1 METKQRTFRRILS
14 PSVQPIG
21 QALCRGNW
29 QSIALA
35 VTKCDEVWSLVITHV
50 LKVVAQE
57 CTRLCKK
64 DGSSSLFRKS
74 AQQDLKEFSWESL
87 ANELRKEAPTFFQFL
102 VSVAAPTRQRNTVRG
117 VDLSSRFPAICTSG
131 AILLKERNSMMSAV
145 QQLIGV
151 ILFHGDI
158 HKTVSGNY
166 QIDHAYHFIYVMCFI
181 GSHKAKSNGINCS
194 PKCYIEK
201 NGSFG

>member
-1 METKQRTFRRILS
+1 MVQIFWVQIDYFINTNIVYVQVLMETSNVLLS

-35 VTKCDEVWSLVITHV
+35 VTKCDEVWSLVINHV

-64 DGSSSLFRKS
+64 DVSSSLFRKS
-74 AQQDLKEFSWESL
+74 TKKDLMEFSWENL
-87 ANELRKEAPTFFQFL
+87 VNELRKKAPTFFQFL
-102 VSVAAPTRQRNTVRG
+102 LSVAAPTRPQNSKKG
-117 VDLSSRFPAICTSG
+117 VDMKSHYPAICTSG
-131 AILLKERNSMMSAV
+131 TVLRKERNSMMSAV
-145 QQLIGV
+145 QQLIGL

-158 HKTVSGNY
+158 HKT
-166 QIDHAYHFIYVMCFI
+166 A
-181 GSHKAKSNGINCS
+181 SHNL
-194 PKCYIEK
+194 
-201 NGSFG
+201 

>member
-1 METKQRTFRRILS
+1 METKQRTFKRILS

-35 VTKCDEVWSLVITHV
+35 VTKCDEVWSLVINHV
-50 LKVVAQE
+50 LKVVSQE

-74 AQQDLKEFSWESL
+74 TKKDLTEFSWETL
-87 ANELRKEAPTFFQFL
+87 ANELRKEDPTFFQFL
-102 VSVAAPTRQRNTVRG
+102 LSVAAPTRPQNSKKG
-117 VDLSSRFPAICTSG
+117 VDVKSRYPAICTSG
-131 AILLKERNSMMSAV
+131 AVLLKERNSMMSAV
-145 QQLIGV
+145 QQLIGL

-158 HKTVSGNY
+158 HKTVSHNY
-166 QIDHAYHFIYVMCFI
+166 L
-181 GSHKAKSNGINCS
+181 
-194 PKCYIEK
+194 
-201 NGSFG
+201 